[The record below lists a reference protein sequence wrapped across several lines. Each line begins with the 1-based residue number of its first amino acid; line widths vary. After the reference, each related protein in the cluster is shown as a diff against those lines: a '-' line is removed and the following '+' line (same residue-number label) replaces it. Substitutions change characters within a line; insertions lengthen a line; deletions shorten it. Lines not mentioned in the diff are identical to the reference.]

1 MFIYLLRRK
10 GQTNWQL
17 LEMFHRFRVYFEIYW
32 LNLSLNKC
40 SEIPG
45 FFETCLNQIY
55 LIPPSTIPFRLKP
68 MGLNLHLTARGL
80 HTGWFSAFWKC
91 NEISGVIIFSRNF
104 IPPWENRRI
113 SGFSFVF
120 FYLVLF
126 IYFCCHHFIIII
138 IESFLLILSFILIMK
153 TYNSFQ

>member
-120 FYLVLF
+120 FLPSFVYL
-126 IYFCCHHFIIII
+126 
-138 IESFLLILSFILIMK
+138 FLLSSFYYHYYWIIFACIIFHLDYENI
-153 TYNSFQ
+153 

>member
-1 MFIYLLRRK
+1 MFICLLRRK

-120 FYLVLF
+120 FLPSFVYL
-126 IYFCCHHFIIII
+126 
-138 IESFLLILSFILIMK
+138 FLLSSFYYHYYWIIFAYIIFHLDYENI
-153 TYNSFQ
+153 